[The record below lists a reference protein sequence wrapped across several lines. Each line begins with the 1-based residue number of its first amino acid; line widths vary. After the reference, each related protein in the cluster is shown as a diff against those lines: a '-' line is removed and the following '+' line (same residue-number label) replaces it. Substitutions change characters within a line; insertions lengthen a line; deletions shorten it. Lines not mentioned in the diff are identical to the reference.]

1 MGIDDKKA
9 SKFLDAINKYA
20 QQQRNE
26 IKNEAENFKKQE
38 LKKAQDEA
46 LKDAYKLIQK
56 EMAQMKKKITK
67 EHSKKEF
74 ERKKQLLDKRNQ
86 ITLNVFKEAENELIK
101 FTDSKDYK
109 IFLQK
114 LSKNLSNVISSSQEI
129 YIYVKDKDL
138 IYSEDIKKAFG
149 KPCLVKTSNYILI
162 GGLYAFDSNDGIII
176 DETLDTKLE
185 MQKDWFK
192 ENSKLSVL

>member
-86 ITLNVFKEAENELIK
+86 ITLNVFKEAKNELIK

-138 IYSEDIKKAFG
+138 IYSEDIKKAVG
-149 KPCLVKTSNYILI
+149 KSCLVKASNDILI
-162 GGLYAFDSNDGIII
+162 GGLYAFDSNDRIII